1 MSKALLKV
9 GALDVVLVRAASVDK
24 LRVQELESYGA
35 EVYGIA
41 YDSESQLVGIL
52 KGTDVVISTL
62 NCSSLDDQVKRDV
75 SYKPTSEPDNTISR
89 DPSDHAAAIGR
100 EVFSGR
106 ASEGPISSS
115 LLQAGSQ
122 NPCGK
127 PSDVFRRIK
136 RCG

>member
-62 NCSSLDDQVKRDV
+62 NCSSLDDQKSTSDAESNASDTKEGIVKIA
-75 SYKPTSEPDNTISR
+75 E
-89 DPSDHAAAIGR
+89 
-100 EVFSGR
+100 
-106 ASEGPISSS
+106 S
-115 LLQAGSQ
+115 LEL
-122 NPCGK
+122 PHT
-127 PSDVFRRIK
+127 RILD
-136 RCG
+136 GLFPH